1 MCLLYRMLKKNKL
14 RKSIL
19 FLNLKIIFVILYS
32 TAIFGNEVNEKHEKA
47 LPQPNL
53 ENYTIKTKSG
63 KRYQWLDT
71 TKVLIAGDTMFNW
84 MVREKI
90 QNKGIFVPFEE
101 WFPIFDSA
109 DLRFLNLETPI
120 LSKEVVGA
128 KEKSFVFFAE
138 KEDILLLKQLK
149 INGVFLGNNHTMDF
163 EVEGLKNT
171 VELLDK
177 NSIQSFGAGL
187 DETKAYEPKSFSSK
201 DTNIQFYSVSELG
214 HKEHFAKGS
223 NPGIAYFYESKLQ
236 GLIRKN
242 KSKAIEQNT
251 ILSIHWGWEYNP
263 EPTLGQR
270 KSAKKMIDA
279 GFDLLVGHHPHVP
292 QGIEIYKGKPIIY
305 SLGNFIFGSKNSY
318 LNHNIVVILHYKLN
332 KLVVIELVPAYGKFQ
347 QSDYDYH
354 PLDPNPSDDFL
365 LEYAVL
371 CKKLGTEIVVRG
383 GRGYVFLDKT
393 MMSSE

>member
-1 MCLLYRMLKKNKL
+1 MFIKNNL
-14 RKSIL
+14 RNSIL
-19 FLNLKIIFVILYS
+19 FLCCYFLFLILINTNINAIEVIEKLEYS
-32 TAIFGNEVNEKHEKA
+32 
-47 LPQPNL
+47 LSQPNL
-53 ENYTIKTKSG
+53 EKYSIVTKTG
-63 KRYQWLDT
+63 KRYRWKDT
-71 TKVLIAGDTMFNW
+71 TKVLLAGDTMFNW

-90 QNKGIFVPFEE
+90 QNKGIYVPFEE
-101 WFPIFDSA
+101 WFPIFDSV

-138 KEDILLLKQLK
+138 KEDILLLKKLK

-171 VELLDK
+171 IELLDQ
-177 NSIQSFGAGL
+177 NSIQSFGAGS
-187 DETKAYEPKSFSSK
+187 DEAKAYEPRSFSYK

-223 NPGIAYFYESKLQ
+223 NPGIAYFYESKLKS
-236 GLIRKN
+236 LLKKN
-242 KSKAIEQNT
+242 KSKSIEQNT
-251 ILSIHWGWEYNP
+251 LLSIHWGWEYNP

-270 KSAKKMIDA
+270 KSAKKMIDS

-318 LNHNIVVILHYKLN
+318 LNHNIVVILHYKAN
-332 KLVVIELVPAYGKFQ
+332 KLAVIELIPVYGKFQ
-347 QSDYDYH
+347 QNDYDYH

-371 CKKLGTEIVVRG
+371 CKKLGTDLVVKG

-393 MMSSE
+393 MMRSE

>member
-1 MCLLYRMLKKNKL
+1 MLLFAFSNTILNTNINAIEVIEKL
-14 RKSIL
+14 E
-19 FLNLKIIFVILYS
+19 YS
-32 TAIFGNEVNEKHEKA
+32 
-47 LPQPNL
+47 LSQPNL
-53 ENYTIKTKSG
+53 EKYSIVTKTG
-63 KRYQWLDT
+63 KRYRWKDT
-71 TKVLIAGDTMFNW
+71 TKVLLAGDTMFNW

-90 QNKGIFVPFEE
+90 QNKGIYVPFEE
-101 WFPIFDSA
+101 WFPIFDSV

-138 KEDILLLKQLK
+138 KEDILLLKKLK

-171 VELLDK
+171 IELLDQ
-177 NSIQSFGAGL
+177 NSIQSFGAGS
-187 DETKAYEPKSFSSK
+187 DEAKAYEPRSFSYK

-223 NPGIAYFYESKLQ
+223 NAGIAYFYESKLKS
-236 GLIRKN
+236 LLKKN
-242 KSKAIEQNT
+242 KSKSIEQNT
-251 ILSIHWGWEYNP
+251 LLSIHWGWEYNP

-270 KSAKKMIDA
+270 KSAKKMIDS

-318 LNHNIVVILHYKLN
+318 LNHNIVVILHYKAN
-332 KLVVIELVPAYGKFQ
+332 KLAVIELIPVYGKFQ
-347 QSDYDYH
+347 QNDYDYH

-371 CKKLGTEIVVRG
+371 CKKLGTDLVVKG

-393 MMSSE
+393 MMRSE